1 MQKEDFDKL
10 IQAAREADL
19 LSYFQQSGYNIE
31 RHGENYY
38 VKEIKGLCIRPEK
51 NQWYNHYTNTGRTNN
66 SIDCLKLILGK
77 SFNQAVY
84 ELTGKDVSNSRSSD
98 YPKKQAPQYTSPPK
112 TVQTEKEKKVL
123 KMPEQSQNM
132 RQLFAYL
139 CQTRK
144 IPCEIV
150 EEFVHAKLLYQS
162 QNIVNATVN
171 GIPQTFKNANAVF
184 VHRNENGETV
194 GAEIQGCNSFKRF
207 KGIAPGTAES
217 AFMFT
222 PFPTKDGK
230 PKRAY
235 IFESAID
242 LMSFYT
248 FCNKKKLTGA
258 VFISMAGLKPEVP
271 KKLQTQGVKIISC
284 VDNDDAGRKFEKENN
299 FERSEDVKS
308 YLDYKGFKDWNE
320 LLVFKSENPDA
331 NIMEKISAPQEQKN
345 EKTNFFSR
353 RKQ

>member
-1 MQKEDFDKL
+1 MQKEDFNQL
-10 IQAAREADL
+10 INSARQTDL
-19 LSYFQQSGYNIE
+19 LSYFQQSGYTIE
-31 RHGENYY
+31 KSGGNYY
-38 VKEIKGLCIRPEK
+38 VKEIKGLCIRPDT

-66 SIDCLKLILGK
+66 SIDCLTLVLGR

-84 ELTGKDVSNSRSSD
+84 ELTGKDITNMRSSN

-112 TVQTEKEKKVL
+112 IKKENKIL
-123 KMPEQSQNM
+123 QMPEQSENM

-144 IPCEIV
+144 IPAEIV

-162 QNIVNATVN
+162 QNIVNTTVN
-171 GIPQTFKNANAVF
+171 GVPQTFKNANAVF
-184 VHRNENGETV
+184 VHKNENGEII
-194 GAEIQGCNSFKRF
+194 GGEIQGCNSFKRF
-207 KGIAPGTAES
+207 KGIVAGTGES
-217 AFMFT
+217 AFMFM

-248 FCNKKKLTGA
+248 FCDKKKLTGS
-258 VFISMAGLKPEVP
+258 VFVSMSGLKPTVP
-271 KKLQTQGVKIISC
+271 KKLHDEGVQIISC
-284 VDNDDAGRKFEKENN
+284 VDNDDAGRKFEEENN
-299 FERSEDVKS
+299 FVRSESVKS

-320 LLVFKSENPDA
+320 LLVFKTENPDA
-331 NIMEKISAPQEQKN
+331 NIMSDNLKQTEQKI

-353 RKQ
+353 RK